1 MASAAG
7 SAAAAIA
14 VETARDLVQ
23 GKTTARTESLDDAE
37 IYHFDKT
44 AYFKSI
50 EHRPW
55 KDDVKH
61 FKKVKISAISMLKMV
76 LHAIGGGEIEVM
88 GLMTGKVVDDTMIV
102 LDSFALPVEGTE
114 TRVNAQAEG
123 YEYMVQF
130 METLGQVGRG
140 ENAVGWYHSHP
151 GYGTWLSGIDTATQ
165 RLNQTYQEPWLAVVV
180 DPVETVASGRVSIGA
195 FRVFPEGHKG
205 EDSGDGYQSIPASK
219 IEDFGVHAGQYYQL
233 EVSYF
238 KSEFDGALL
247 DLLWNKYWVGTLS
260 SNSLRANEAFVSG
273 KLSDVANKLERAD
286 QDMAHSRF
294 GGIGGGGH
302 GLPLG
307 DGDSRSGGKKKEASA
322 LEQATV
328 DSSKIALEQLS
339 GVMAQITKDA
349 LFNKTL

>member
-1 MASAAG
+1 VTG
-7 SAAAAIA
+7 
-14 VETARDLVQ
+14 ETTQ
-23 GKTTARTESLDDAE
+23 RTESLDDRE
-37 IYHFDKT
+37 IYHFDKDS
-44 AYFKSI
+44 YFKSI

-76 LHAIGGGEIEVM
+76 LHAIGGGQIEVM

-114 TRVNAQAEG
+114 TRVNAAAEG
-123 YEYMVQF
+123 YEYMVQYI
-130 METLGQVGRG
+130 ETLSQVDRQ

-195 FRVFPEGHKG
+195 FRVFPEGHKS
-205 EDSGDGYQSIPASK
+205 DSGDSEYQSIPASK
-219 IEDFGVHAGQYYQL
+219 IEDFGVHANQYYQL

-260 SNSLRANEAFVSG
+260 SNSLRANEGFVSG
-273 KLSDVANKLERAD
+273 KLSDIANKLEKAD
-286 QDMAHSRF
+286 QEMAHTRY
-294 GGIGGGGH
+294 GGFSSGGH
-302 GLPLG
+302 GMPVG
-307 DGDSRSGGKKKEASA
+307 DGERGNKKKKEASA
-322 LEQATV
+322 LEQATT
-328 DSSKIALEQLS
+328 DSSKIALEQLT
-339 GVMAQITKDA
+339 GVMAQLTKDA
-349 LFNKTL
+349 LFNDHLSPQ